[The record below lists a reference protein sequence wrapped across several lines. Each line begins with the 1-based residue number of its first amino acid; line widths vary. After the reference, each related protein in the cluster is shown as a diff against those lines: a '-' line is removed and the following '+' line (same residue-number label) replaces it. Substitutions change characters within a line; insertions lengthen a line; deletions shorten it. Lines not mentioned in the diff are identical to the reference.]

1 MTAATGLLVTPRGA
15 VGTYEE
21 VTGTFHVRI
30 ERQESPAPG
39 PLVTDATCGGFRIAF
54 DGDRPLLRLLPG
66 ERRLAS
72 GMPDAVLQGLS
83 DAPALLASALS
94 LLPPPRPYDRVE
106 VALHAGEHTRGEA
119 MSVGAGCIRL
129 SLGEGTSAGEAA
141 GIARHEALHLLLATS
156 LRGGERWI
164 DPELAFADWI
174 VRGIEG
180 FADPRV
186 PRFQAPLPR
195 MLDPVPATR
204 LEVQKRLATLS
215 SSPQSARRYFG
226 ERLFGE
232 LARIASEAGAD
243 PKAIE
248 ERQLWLVEAAI
259 GTHYLEAA
267 GNLPVE
273 EADALRAIVLDDW
286 LLDYEQY
293 SRAVSN
299 PPSEAGHVFR
309 LSEAGWSSDPVVR
322 LSVAAQALQR
332 DDACF
337 FTGSGPRVDEP
348 ILWRHRGRVKL
359 PLLPA
364 RSRSCPAPI
373 HALRAVLREVS
384 ASRALEIVDDA
395 ARGEAQHFE
404 ARALWPRIL
413 ARLFAAD
420 LGSAAETDAPVP
432 AIQIVD
438 GDDASVARE
447 AFREWSAAADALRS
461 AAGDLAPWIPR
472 VLPPQHL
479 AILADAPREA
489 SSMLLVYATPLRT
502 DDLREARALA
512 SRRAIRGALFKG
524 DLGSGKP
531 FERVG
536 DLPMPL
542 DPRYREDAWIP
553 SPSVPLA
560 AWDLPRFADEATR
573 SGALTTPVSH
583 LLSATAIG
591 MEECHPPPRPVP
603 SPPAELD

>member
-1 MTAATGLLVTPRGA
+1 
-15 VGTYEE
+15 
-21 VTGTFHVRI
+21 VRI
-30 ERQESPAPG
+30 ERQESPAGLPA
-39 PLVTDATCGGFRIAF
+39 TDATCGGFRIAF
-54 DGDRPLLRLLPG
+54 DGDRPSLRLLPG

-106 VALHAGEHTRGEA
+106 VALHSGEHTRGEA
-119 MSVGAGCIRL
+119 MSIGAGCIRL

-174 VRGIEG
+174 VRAIEG

-186 PRFQAPLPR
+186 PRFQVPLPR

-204 LEVQKRLATLS
+204 LEVQKRLGTIN

-232 LARIASEAGAD
+232 LVRIASEPGAGE
-243 PKAIE
+243 KAIE

-299 PPSEAGHVFR
+299 PPSGAGHVFR
-309 LSEAGWSSDPVVR
+309 LSEVGWSSDPVVR
-322 LSVAAQALQR
+322 LSVAAQALQG
-332 DDACF
+332 DDASWF
-337 FTGSGPRVDEP
+337 MGPASRGDEP
-348 ILWRHRGRVKL
+348 ILWKHRGRVKL
-359 PLLPA
+359 PLLA
-364 RSRSCPAPI
+364 GRSRSCAAPI
-373 HALRAVLREVS
+373 HGLRAVLRELPAAT

-395 ARGEAQHFE
+395 ARGEGQHFE

-420 LGSAAETDAPVP
+420 LASAAAEAESPVP
-432 AIQIVD
+432 AVQIVD
-438 GDDASVARE
+438 GDDAALARA
-447 AFREWSAAADALRS
+447 AFQEWSAAADALRS
-461 AAGDLAPWIPR
+461 LAGDLAPWIPR
-472 VLPPQHL
+472 ILPPQHL
-479 AILADAPREA
+479 AILADAPRDQ
-489 SSMLLVYATPLRT
+489 SSMLLVHATPLRA

-512 SRRAIRGALFKG
+512 SRRAIRAALFR
-524 DLGSGKP
+524 DHLDSGRP
-531 FERVG
+531 FERTG
-536 DLPMPL
+536 DLPAPL
-542 DPRYREDAWIP
+542 DPRYREEVWTE
-553 SPSVPLA
+553 SPSLPLSA
-560 AWDLPRFADEATR
+560 GDLPRYADEGTR
-573 SGALTTPVSH
+573 GGVLTTPVSH

-591 MEECHPPPRPVP
+591 MEECHPPPRTVP

>member
-1 MTAATGLLVTPRGA
+1 
-15 VGTYEE
+15 
-21 VTGTFHVRI
+21 VRI
-30 ERQESPAPG
+30 ERQESPAG
-39 PLVTDATCGGFRIAF
+39 LNGTDATCGGFRIAF

-66 ERRLAS
+66 ERRMAS

-106 VALHAGEHTRGEA
+106 VALHPGERTRGEA

-204 LEVQKRLATLS
+204 LEVQKRLATIS
-215 SSPQSARRYFG
+215 SSPQAARRYFG
-226 ERLFGE
+226 ARLFAE
-232 LARIASEAGAD
+232 LARIASEPGAD
-243 PKAIE
+243 EQAIE
-248 ERQLWLVEAAI
+248 ERQLWLVEATI

-299 PPSEAGHVFR
+299 PPSGAGHVFR
-309 LSEAGWSSDPVVR
+309 LSEAGWSGDPLVR

-332 DDACF
+332 DDGCL
-337 FTGSGPRVDEP
+337 FTGPAARSHEP
-348 ILWRHRGRVKL
+348 ILWKHRGRVKL
-359 PLLPA
+359 PLLSG

-373 HALRAVLREVS
+373 HGLRAVLRELPAET
-384 ASRALEIVDDA
+384 ASRALEIIEDA
-395 ARGEAQHFE
+395 ARGQGQHFE

-420 LGSAAETDAPVP
+420 LVSAAEAEAPVP
-432 AIQIVD
+432 SVQIVD
-438 GDDASVARE
+438 GDDAALARE
-447 AFREWSAAADALRS
+447 VFQEWSAAAETLRS
-461 AAGDLAPWIPR
+461 IAGDLAPWIPR
-472 VLPPQHL
+472 VLPPQRL
-479 AILADAPREA
+479 AILADAPREP
-489 SSMLLVYATPLRT
+489 SSMLLVYVTPLRAE
-502 DDLREARALA
+502 DLREARGLA

-524 DLGSGKP
+524 DLDGGRP
-531 FERVG
+531 FERTG
-536 DLPMPL
+536 DLPAPL
-542 DPRYREDAWIP
+542 DPRYREETWAG
-553 SPSVPLA
+553 SSSLPLSA
-560 AWDLPRFADEATR
+560 LDLPRFVDEATR
-573 SGALTTPVSH
+573 DGALTTPVSH

-591 MEECHPPPRPVP
+591 MEECHPPPRTVP
-603 SPPAELD
+603 SPPAALD

>member
-1 MTAATGLLVTPRGA
+1 M
-15 VGTYEE
+15 
-21 VTGTFHVRI
+21 RI
-30 ERQESPAPG
+30 ERQEGPASG
-39 PLVTDATCGGFRIAF
+39 PLGTDATCGGFRIAF
-54 DGDRPLLRLLPG
+54 EGDRPLLRLLPG

-106 VALHAGEHTRGEA
+106 VALHSGEHTRGEA

-186 PRFQAPLPR
+186 PRFQTPLPR

-204 LEVQKRLATLS
+204 LEVQKRLSTVS

-226 ERLFGE
+226 ERLFAE
-232 LARIASEAGAD
+232 LTRIASVAGAD
-243 PKAIE
+243 QKAIE
-248 ERQLWLVEAAI
+248 GRQLWLVEAAI

-299 PPSEAGHVFR
+299 PPSGAGHVFR
-309 LSEAGWSSDPVVR
+309 LSEAGWSGDPLVR

-332 DDACF
+332 DDGCF
-337 FTGSGPRVDEP
+337 FTGPAAREERALPATGGGRTAGTYYGHAP

-359 PLLPA
+359 PLLPS
-364 RSRSCPAPI
+364 RSRPCPAPI
-373 HALRAVLREVS
+373 HGL
-384 ASRALEIVDDA
+384 
-395 ARGEAQHFE
+395 
-404 ARALWPRIL
+404 
-413 ARLFAAD
+413 
-420 LGSAAETDAPVP
+420 
-432 AIQIVD
+432 
-438 GDDASVARE
+438 
-447 AFREWSAAADALRS
+447 
-461 AAGDLAPWIPR
+461 
-472 VLPPQHL
+472 
-479 AILADAPREA
+479 
-489 SSMLLVYATPLRT
+489 
-502 DDLREARALA
+502 
-512 SRRAIRGALFKG
+512 
-524 DLGSGKP
+524 
-531 FERVG
+531 
-536 DLPMPL
+536 
-542 DPRYREDAWIP
+542 
-553 SPSVPLA
+553 
-560 AWDLPRFADEATR
+560 
-573 SGALTTPVSH
+573 
-583 LLSATAIG
+583 
-591 MEECHPPPRPVP
+591 
-603 SPPAELD
+603 

>member
-1 MTAATGLLVTPRGA
+1 
-15 VGTYEE
+15 
-21 VTGTFHVRI
+21 VRI
-30 ERQESPAPG
+30 ERQENPAPG
-39 PLVTDATCGGFRIAF
+39 PLGEGATCGGFRIAF

-106 VALHAGEHTRGEA
+106 VALHPGEHTRGEA
-119 MSVGAGCIRL
+119 MSLGAGCIRL

-186 PRFQAPLPR
+186 PRFQTPLPR

-204 LEVQKRLATLS
+204 LEVHKRLGTLS

-226 ERLFGE
+226 ERLFDE
-232 LARIASEAGAD
+232 LTRIASESVAD
-243 PKAIE
+243 QKATE

-273 EADALRAIVLDDW
+273 EADALRPIVLDDW

-299 PPSEAGHVFR
+299 PPSGAGHVFR
-309 LSEAGWSSDPVVR
+309 LSEAGWSGDPLVR

-332 DDACF
+332 DDGCF
-337 FTGSGPRVDEP
+337 FTGPVARANEP
-348 ILWRHRGRVKL
+348 MLWRHRGRVKL
-359 PLLPA
+359 PLLPC

-373 HALRAVLREVS
+373 HGLRGVLRELPAS
-384 ASRALEIVDDA
+384 AASRALEIVEDA
-395 ARGEAQHFE
+395 ARGEAHQFE
-404 ARALWPRIL
+404 ARALWPRVL

-420 LGSAAETDAPVP
+420 LVSAAEAEGPVP
-432 AIQIVD
+432 AVQIVD
-438 GDDASVARE
+438 GDDAALARE
-447 AFREWSAAADALRS
+447 AFREWSAAAEALRS
-461 AAGDLAPWIPR
+461 VAGDLAPWIPR

-479 AILADAPREA
+479 AILADAPREP
-489 SSMLLVYATPLRT
+489 SSTLLVYATPLRVT
-502 DDLREARALA
+502 DLREARALA
-512 SRRAIRGALFKG
+512 SRRAIRGASFQG
-524 DLGSGKP
+524 DLDGGRP
-531 FERVG
+531 FERTS
-536 DLPMPL
+536 DLPAPL
-542 DPRYREDAWIP
+542 DPRYREDVWLA
-553 SPSVPLA
+553 SPALPLSA
-560 AWDLPRFADEATR
+560 RDLPGLADEATR
-573 SGALTTPVSH
+573 GGVLTTPVSH

-591 MEECHPPPRPVP
+591 MEECLAPPRTVP
-603 SPPAELD
+603 SPLAELD

>member
-1 MTAATGLLVTPRGA
+1 
-15 VGTYEE
+15 
-21 VTGTFHVRI
+21 VRI
-30 ERQESPAPG
+30 ERQENLASG
-39 PLVTDATCGGFRIAF
+39 PLVEGATCGGFRIAF

-106 VALHAGEHTRGEA
+106 VALHSGEHTRGEA

-186 PRFQAPLPR
+186 PRFQTPLPR

-204 LEVQKRLATLS
+204 LEVQKRLGTLS

-226 ERLFGE
+226 ERLFAE
-232 LARIASEAGAD
+232 LTRIASEPGAD
-243 PKAIE
+243 HVAID

-299 PPSEAGHVFR
+299 PPSGAGHVFR
-309 LSEAGWSSDPVVR
+309 LSEAGWSADPLVR

-337 FTGSGPRVDEP
+337 FTGPVARANEP
-348 ILWRHRGRVKL
+348 MLWRHRGRVKL
-359 PLLPA
+359 PLLPC

-373 HALRAVLREVS
+373 HGLRSVLRELPAS
-384 ASRALEIVDDA
+384 AASRALEILEDA
-395 ARGEAQHFE
+395 ARGEAHQFE

-420 LGSAAETDAPVP
+420 LASAAEAEAPVP
-432 AIQIVD
+432 AVQIVD
-438 GDDASVARE
+438 GDDAALARE
-447 AFREWSAAADALRS
+447 AFREWSSAAEALRS
-461 AAGDLAPWIPR
+461 AASDLAPWIPR
-472 VLPPQHL
+472 VLAPQHL

-489 SSMLLVYATPLRT
+489 SSTLLVYATPLRAG
-502 DDLREARALA
+502 DLREARALA
-512 SRRAIRGALFKG
+512 SCRAIRGALFQG
-524 DLGSGKP
+524 DVDGGRP
-531 FERVG
+531 FERTE
-536 DLPMPL
+536 DLPAPL
-542 DPRYREDAWIP
+542 DPRYREEVWLS
-553 SPSVPLA
+553 SPALPLSA
-560 AWDLPRFADEATR
+560 RDLPRLADEATR
-573 SGALTTPVSH
+573 DGALTTPVSH

-591 MEECHPPPRPVP
+591 MEECHPPPRSVP
-603 SPPAELD
+603 SPPARLD